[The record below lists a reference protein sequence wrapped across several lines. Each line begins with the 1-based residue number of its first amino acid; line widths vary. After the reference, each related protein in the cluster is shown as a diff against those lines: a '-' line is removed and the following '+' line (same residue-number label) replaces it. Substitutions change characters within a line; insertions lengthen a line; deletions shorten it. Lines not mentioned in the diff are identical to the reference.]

1 MVIINTSFYD
11 VFFIEG
17 KIAATILTYCA
28 LSSSFFVGTKWNVI
42 TYLVSKRTKFWN
54 NKFHWGLSDQKEKI
68 GICLLYSGTFF
79 SLLTGRLVKM
89 FVAQKTPWM
98 DIVGRG
104 YATNRCDYKVKMFM
118 HISLGL
124 LQARLIVLHSALFI
138 NSTVLLTYLV
148 QLIYDQLQCI
158 WMVDRPWKLLA
169 SLDGIK
175 FKYIKLPICFLRYF
189 YC

>member
-1 MVIINTSFYD
+1 
-11 VFFIEG
+11 
-17 KIAATILTYCA
+17 
-28 LSSSFFVGTKWNVI
+28 
-42 TYLVSKRTKFWN
+42 
-54 NKFHWGLSDQKEKI
+54 
-68 GICLLYSGTFF
+68 
-79 SLLTGRLVKM
+79 
-89 FVAQKTPWM
+89 
-98 DIVGRG
+98 
-104 YATNRCDYKVKMFM
+104 M

-148 QLIYDQLQCI
+148 QLIYDQSQCI

-189 YC
+189 YCYFFFGIWDSGLNFQKFHQAKENEDTFDFSWSLGQYMV